1 MSSENNVYRMG
12 TNNMSNI
19 HKKLHNACNHAKSV
33 QKANKVK
40 GMPFNPLLHDDV
52 QRVAMDAL
60 LKNNL
65 YPTCNYITDV
75 TDRFVIVTCTMRIT
89 DIDDPKSFIVIDG
102 CTAMG
107 GLDKYGTGQAMSYSK
122 KYAFLNALNLKTGM
136 DLEDGYNAKPFE
148 QNSVEQSS
156 EPTYLDDEI
165 DVEEIINRIKQ
176 TKSRKQLDIVKN
188 EVRSVVNHL
197 KNNNFKAYEQIRDES
212 SKHEA
217 TLESNA
223 KVYKKAIESLEQNR
237 PNNNQS

>member
-1 MSSENNVYRMG
+1 MGYKNMSSENNVYRMG

-156 EPTYLDDEI
+156 EPTYMDDEV
-165 DVEEIINRIKQ
+165 DVEEIINRITE
-176 TKSRKQLDIVKN
+176 TKTVKQLSVVKSQ
-188 EVRSVVNHL
+188 VRSVVGHL
-197 KNNNFKAYEQIRDES
+197 KNNNFKAYEQIRDITRE
-212 SKHEA
+212 HEVK
-217 TLESNA
+217 L
-223 KVYKKAIESLEQNR
+223 
-237 PNNNQS
+237 NNNQS